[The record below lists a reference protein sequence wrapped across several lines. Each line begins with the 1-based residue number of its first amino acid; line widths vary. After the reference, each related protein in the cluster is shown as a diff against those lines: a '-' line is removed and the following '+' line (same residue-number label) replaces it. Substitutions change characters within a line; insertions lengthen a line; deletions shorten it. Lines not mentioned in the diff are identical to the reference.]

1 MPGQP
6 VLPVLVR
13 PSPVRPVRPGRLQQR
28 ELAQPERQQQR
39 FLGRWLQ
46 VPQVPQMLPGP
57 LRLRVQPRMNLA
69 ARLLHQ
75 RSAEV
80 RGELPVHLHW
90 NSPRP
95 VPHSPG
101 ELVCWLPAPFQPVMS
116 SPVQRPVWLPARKL
130 AQPPTP
136 AALRQ
141 PERSRQQDF
150 LQEAMARRRQLV
162 AGPGAAIQLPV
173 LGWQQSARTQRWP
186 RQQQVFRQGLVRRE
200 QVSRR
205 AVRERA
211 RQLAQPSW
219 APQRLRQRWLPRKRT
234 ARTGARARLRPRGAG
249 PAGWIAQVQSWQL
262 GLACF
267 KRGNQLRNDLEDIA
281 DHTEVGDLE
290 DRRIGVLVDGNDGL
304 GSLHACLMLDS
315 S

>member
-1 MPGQP
+1 MPFLQPPLAPPEPQTAACPCGYVQGQLAFHLPWPRERPSHWMPGQS
-6 VLPVLVR
+6 VQPVLVR
-13 PSPVRPVRPGRLQQR
+13 PSPVRLGHLQQR
-28 ELAQPERQQQR
+28 ELAQPGRQQQR

-101 ELVCWLPAPFQPVMS
+101 ELVRWLPAPLQRLKPWPVRRPAWLRARK
-116 SPVQRPVWLPARKL
+116 PVQ
-130 AQPPTP
+130 PPNF
-136 AALRQ
+136 AATQ
-141 PERSRQQDF
+141 MQERSLHQEF

-173 LGWQQSARTQRWP
+173 LGRQQSARTQRWP
-186 RQQQVFRQGLVRRE
+186 RQQQVFRQALVRRE
-200 QVSRR
+200 QVS
-205 AVRERA
+205 
-211 RQLAQPSW
+211 
-219 APQRLRQRWLPRKRT
+219 
-234 ARTGARARLRPRGAG
+234 
-249 PAGWIAQVQSWQL
+249 
-262 GLACF
+262 
-267 KRGNQLRNDLEDIA
+267 
-281 DHTEVGDLE
+281 
-290 DRRIGVLVDGNDGL
+290 
-304 GSLHACLMLDS
+304 
-315 S
+315 